1 MAPQFDHDL
10 LLHARIADQVVQPL
24 EEQEA
29 AAALRRL
36 EPSDPVRYDFSLCH
50 IGMMGACGYAQPQR
64 DSQCPLRG
72 VCAPRARR
80 AHTSLAVR
88 VSVRRVLV
96 HSGTGYAAHLL
107 RCPSADRH
115 SAMTHPIIPGAEPWS
130 HVATDGAPGAL
141 CIHGFTGNPG
151 SMRELAN
158 ACAAAGFH
166 VELPQLADDSGH

>member
-1 MAPQFDHDL
+1 MLFRSTSVEREAEREPEQGHGKQPARHQGEHRHDSCP
-10 LLHARIADQVVQPL
+10 RIA
-24 EEQEA
+24 
-29 AAALRRL
+29 
-36 EPSDPVRYDFSLCH
+36 
-50 IGMMGACGYAQPQR
+50 
-64 DSQCPLRG
+64 
-72 VCAPRARR
+72 VCLPDAPRARR

-151 SMRELAN
+151 SMRGVAEAF
-158 ACAAAGFH
+158 AAAGFH
-166 VELPQLADDSGH
+166 VELPMLPGHGTHMDDMLPTGWPD